1 MRHTFSSHIITELK
15 SSGFEI
21 VKCPIEREW
30 QLLDKSSNKAEI
42 LMRSVSLGELS
53 RKAAK
58 EFGLS
63 WK

>member
-1 MRHTFSSHIITELK
+1 MIHTYSSRIITELK
-15 SSGFEI
+15 SSGFDL
-21 VKCPIEREW
+21 VKCPVDKEW
-30 QLLDKSSNKAEI
+30 QVKDKAEI

-58 EFGLS
+58 SFGLG

>member
-1 MRHTFSSHIITELK
+1 MNHTYSSHIITELK

-21 VKCPIEREW
+21 VKCPVERDW
-30 QLLDKSSNKAEI
+30 QLKDKAEI

-58 EFGLS
+58 EFGLG

>member
-1 MRHTFSSHIITELK
+1 MNHTFAQHVITQLK

-30 QLLDKSSNKAEI
+30 QLKDKAEI

-53 RKAAK
+53 KKAAK
-58 EFGLS
+58 GFGLG

>member
-1 MRHTFSSHIITELK
+1 MIHTYSSRIITELK
-15 SSGFEI
+15 SSGFDF
-21 VKCPIEREW
+21 VKCPVEKEW
-30 QLLDKSSNKAEI
+30 QVKDKAEI

-58 EFGLS
+58 SFGLG

>member
-1 MRHTFSSHIITELK
+1 MQHTYASHILTELK
-15 SSGFEI
+15 LSGFDV

-42 LMRSVSLGELS
+42 LVRSVSLGELS

-58 EFGLS
+58 SFGLS